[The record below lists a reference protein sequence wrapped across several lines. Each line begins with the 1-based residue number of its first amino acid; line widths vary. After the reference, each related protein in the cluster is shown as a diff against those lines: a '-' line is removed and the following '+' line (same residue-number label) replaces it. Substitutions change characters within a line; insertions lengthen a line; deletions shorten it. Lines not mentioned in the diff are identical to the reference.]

1 VQVAADECSS
11 ELSHKKDAPVVGEE
25 ILVERERV
33 VVEEI
38 LMGRKRVVV
47 EQSKTRG

>member
-33 VVEEI
+33 VEEI
-38 LMGRKRVVV
+38 LVGRERVVV